1 MPGLRERI
9 AEALGYPSFLSDDVK
24 RVDVDRV
31 MAVVQRDLDELEA
44 AVADAQLALLDAR
57 SRREG
62 GAMTVPP
69 EIKRLRGESERA
81 RLWAAAGDER
91 LLVLL
96 SDAEQA
102 VRDADARARREE
114 RERLASDAAIERVAI
129 ALMEVSEYTYDE
141 KWSEI
146 PKSRRKDWRSR
157 ARAVLSAALA
167 EQGEPDDA

>member
-1 MPGLRERI
+1 MTSADPG
-9 AEALGYPSFLSDDVK
+9 
-24 RVDVDRV
+24 
-31 MAVVQRDLDELEA
+31 
-44 AVADAQLALLDAR
+44 
-57 SRREG
+57 
-62 GAMTVPP
+62 TP
-69 EIKRLRGESERA
+69 EWLRGRA
-81 RLWAAAGDER
+81 IRPHPDSTTQWSPFVDLAA
-91 LLVLL
+91 
-96 SDAEQA
+96 AEQA